1 MGNHGLL
8 KYLSVKFLIEVLTI
22 ILMEKIA
29 NGKENTNIPTETC
42 LYAKRQKKNIITK
55 LTRFLVK

>member
-1 MGNHGLL
+1 
-8 KYLSVKFLIEVLTI
+8 
-22 ILMEKIA
+22 MEKIA

-55 LTRFLVK
+55 LTRFLIK